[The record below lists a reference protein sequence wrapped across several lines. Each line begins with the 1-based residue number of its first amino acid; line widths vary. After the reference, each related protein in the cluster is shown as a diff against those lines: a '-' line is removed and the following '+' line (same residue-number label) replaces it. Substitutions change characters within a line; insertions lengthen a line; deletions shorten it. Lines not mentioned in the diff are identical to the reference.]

1 MVWNPCSAS
10 DEWMLASLSDDS
22 LNPKLGGGTL
32 QLWRVLDIA
41 QDTFSTK
48 DVEKLRTA
56 LEEWQ
61 KVQAAKDAKGA
72 VG

>member
-1 MVWNPCSAS
+1 
-10 DEWMLASLSDDS
+10 MLASLSDDS